1 VNTLRL
7 GIPSI
12 VYGHHV
18 HHSDHTECVQPT
30 CTTRL
35 HCVDALEIIQ
45 WSVAV
50 VVVVVVEKRLV
61 VDKTAY
67 LILQKVS
74 NNGAGVVQSG
84 VKAISVRGEDSYL
97 VKTEQ

>member
-50 VVVVVVEKRLV
+50 VVVVVEKRLV

-67 LILQKVS
+67 LILQEVS

-84 VKAISVRGEDSYL
+84 VKAISVLCEDSYL